1 MCCKRRANPQESTV
15 AKLAQDQP
23 ITTSRAA
30 PSEPL
35 DPPPAYEQ
43 VEKGSKDITSSQDID
58 ASKYLDNQG
67 TSDVR
72 AVPSYSSNNANLELR
87 TNNVN
92 MHTPRSTCQSKC
104 AAKRERKQQK
114 RELRQ
119 EHRMEK
125 REYRQEKRELRAEHR
140 FERKEM
146 RRAHD
151 GPISMLIKG
160 VSNLMKQ
167 DGKV

>member
-35 DPPPAYEQ
+35 DPPPAYERI
-43 VEKGSKDITSSQDID
+43 EREPKDITSSKDVD
-58 ASKYLDNQG
+58 APNLLDDQEASNA
-67 TSDVR
+67 R
-72 AVPSYSSNNANLELR
+72 IVPVYSSNNADLELP
-87 TNNVN
+87 TSNIA
-92 MHTPRSTCQSKC
+92 MHTPRLTCPSKC

-140 FERKEM
+140 YERKKM
-146 RRAHD
+146 RRAND

-167 DGKV
+167 NVKI

>member
-43 VEKGSKDITSSQDID
+43 FEKESKNITSSKAID
-58 ASKYLDNQG
+58 ASNFLGDQG
-67 TSDVR
+67 ASNAR
-72 AVPSYSSNNANLELR
+72 AVPVYSINNADLELPSSNI
-87 TNNVN
+87 T

-167 DGKV
+167 DGKI

>member
-1 MCCKRRANPQESTV
+1 MCCKRRANTQASTV

-30 PSEPL
+30 HDEPL
-35 DPPPAYEQ
+35 GPPPAYEHI
-43 VEKGSKDITSSQDID
+43 EKESKDVASSKGVD
-58 ASKYLDNQG
+58 ASNFLDHQR
-67 TSDVR
+67 SSEVR
-72 AVPSYSSNNANLELR
+72 ALPVYGSNNANLDL
-87 TNNVN
+87 TPDYTTTY
-92 MHTPRSTCQSKC
+92 TPRSTCQSRC

-114 RELRQ
+114 REHRH
-119 EHRMEK
+119 ENRMEK

-146 RRAHD
+146 RRAHG

-167 DGKV
+167 

>member
-1 MCCKRRANPQESTV
+1 MCCKRRANTQASAM
-15 AKLAQDQP
+15 AKLAQDKP

-30 PSEPL
+30 HNEPL
-35 DPPPAYEQ
+35 GPPPAYEHI
-43 VEKGSKDITSSQDID
+43 EKEKDIASSKGVD
-58 ASKYLDNQG
+58 ASNFLDNQR
-67 TSDVR
+67 SSEVR
-72 AVPSYSSNNANLELR
+72 AVPVYSFNNANLGLTPEQ
-87 TNNVN
+87 TT
-92 MHTPRSTCQSKC
+92 MYTPRTTCQSRC

-114 RELRQ
+114 REHHH
-119 EHRMEK
+119 ENRMEK

-146 RRAHD
+146 RKAHG

-167 DGKV
+167 